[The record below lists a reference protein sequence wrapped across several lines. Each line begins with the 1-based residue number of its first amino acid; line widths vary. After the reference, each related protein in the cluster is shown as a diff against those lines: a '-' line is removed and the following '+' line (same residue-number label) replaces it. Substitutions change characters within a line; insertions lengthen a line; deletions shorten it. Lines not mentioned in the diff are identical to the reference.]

1 MKKAYVTPEVIV
13 HGTVEDMT
21 KGSLVTEIWGY
32 HCRQSGKCGG
42 NGGSNSGGNGGVNGG
57 GDGS

>member
-21 KGSLVTEIWGY
+21 QGALVTEIYGY
-32 HCRQSGKCGG
+32 RQRRNRNNGNGG
-42 NGGSNSGGNGGVNGG
+42 NGGGG

>member
-21 KGSLVTEIWGY
+21 QGALLCNMHNFAKY
-32 HCRQSGKCGG
+32 HPNKCGG
-42 NGGSNSGGNGGVNGG
+42 NGG
-57 GDGS
+57 GDGSW